1 MKTPE
6 PQTEL
11 SVLIADLQ
19 EEEALKQ
26 ITHLIKEGVDPLLL
40 VDECQKGIRM
50 VGERYEKGV
59 YYLSGLIM
67 AGEIL
72 HQTGELLFP
81 LLKSRVSG
89 SESGRILLGT
99 VEGDIHYIGK
109 DIFKVLLRC
118 YGFTVFDI
126 GVDVPPEEFLVKTK
140 ETKPHIVGLSCLLHS
155 SYQAMRSTIGLLRAE
170 MKPAPSFIIGG
181 LVDEQVRE
189 FVGADAWANDAMAGI
204 RMCQQLIKKHD
215 TTN

>member
-1 MKTPE
+1 MKNE
-6 PQTEL
+6 PRADL
-11 SVLIADLQ
+11 STLIAELH
-19 EEEALKQ
+19 EEEALQ
-26 ITHLIKEGVDPLLL
+26 LISSRIKEGDDPLIL

-50 VGERYEKGV
+50 VGERYEKGI

-72 HQTGELLFP
+72 HEAGDLLFP
-81 LLKSRVSG
+81 LIKDKVTG

-109 DIFKVLLRC
+109 DIIKVLLRC

-126 GVDVPPEEFLVKTK
+126 GVDVPPDRFLDKTM

-155 SYQAMRSTIGLLRAE
+155 SYQAMRATIELLRSQIQ
-170 MKPAPSFIIGG
+170 PVPSFIIGG

-189 FVGADAWANDAMAGI
+189 FTGADSWANDAMLGI
-204 RMCQQLIKKHD
+204 RMCQQLIQKHD
-215 TTN
+215 TSK